1 MEVVYSSQRPL
12 FRPNMSIKTWNDGHR
27 KPNRSFRIA
36 MNTSAKILGTDIT
49 GRHLQYAWN
58 MYRLRILHL
67 MQQCNLLWIQWSLF
81 HPLTTLKHRI
91 WVSPEKIQNKTTRPH
106 QKKKNVV
113 YKRQWNG
120 EAGVKYMIQKTYLFC
135 LCCYCMTFLL
145 VKTEECWC
153 TILGLI
159 CHSYGTSLR
168 HVNLTV
174 VCRCLLFFSTIGL
187 LKQLINQLLKIKKNV
202 LSVHRNMCI

>member
-1 MEVVYSSQRPL
+1 
-12 FRPNMSIKTWNDGHR
+12 
-27 KPNRSFRIA
+27 
-36 MNTSAKILGTDIT
+36 MNTMI
-49 GRHLQYAWN
+49 
-58 MYRLRILHL
+58 
-67 MQQCNLLWIQWSLF
+67 F
-81 HPLTTLKHRI
+81 
-91 WVSPEKIQNKTTRPH
+91 VSPTHHIEAQDMSVTWKDTKQNNPPPP
-106 QKKKNVV
+106 KKKNVV

-120 EAGVKYMIQKTYLFC
+120 EAGVKSMIQKTYLFC

-174 VCRCLLFFSTIGL
+174 VCRCLLFFSTTGL

-202 LSVHRNMCI
+202 LSVHRNMCIWRMLIFIQQTAADKASKMQWNKKVVIAGCISTSR